1 MEPRTSQLIP
11 KPAIS
16 KRVPR
21 SATGIAFFGRI
32 PRRAERGAALV
43 VVLAFLVLITIM
55 AVAFFTSTTGEAG
68 ASKVESDALSV
79 RQLAD
84 SSVQY
89 VLSQIRNATS
99 GGTTTAWASQPGAI
113 RTFGS
118 DGNPIS
124 VFKLYSASSM
134 QESVPSSGWTASE
147 DLPGTSWRS
156 DKALWTDLNAP
167 VSSGN
172 RTVFPIIDP
181 RAAAN
186 PSGKSDP
193 MVDGFSFNATA
204 MPGAVAPTSTDDA
217 NARIPMPVRWL
228 YVLKDGRYTTPSGG
242 NGTTANFSG
251 SNPAPTASNPI
262 VGRVAFWTDDETCKL
277 NLNTA
282 CGGNYWDVPSFTAGI
297 ELHFS
302 RYKPVKNEFARY
314 PGHPATTSLLPV
326 FWSFSDL
333 KSPQTNL
340 FPTISP
346 PFPYKYFS
354 GGTTAWQV
362 AELDVAPTLSLAARE
377 FFTKSLLFNPRN
389 TWGGSQMGSNATV
402 VSILSQPP
410 TQTIDSD
417 RFLSSIDEA
426 LFSMPSGNSNDGR
439 PINPFNFGQ
448 EDVEKLRFFM
458 TTHSRTPD
466 TNPLNQ
472 PKVGIWPIP
481 QRDSKRTPTDKLI
494 AFCSTLNNSTYYF
507 TRNNSESPTADFQ
520 AGSRNDLVFDYLTRG
535 LKTTIPGFGGNVG
548 GSLEQ
553 SYGAQSTNRLV
564 TNIYDFIRGS
574 VNLADTFGYNGT
586 GTPNHAFTTIGST
599 VGSGQVVP
607 IRIQKDGAT
616 FKGPGRFVTI
626 KQAGLQFIA
635 CAANQP
641 PCKIDLATGIP
652 IAESNPMHPWCGDPG
667 PVSLTNHGDGTWTV
681 QANNQYPT
689 ISGQTH
695 AGLPLLSNK
704 WISDP
709 AIYTSSNATLRNA
722 IKNPRYHGSSTLYGN
737 GTASV
742 FSDPYPIASASR
754 LGPHQTMIQAIFL
767 IDPVIINPGSPPY
780 IGKYQVIVRGLD
792 AFQADGTSLGFRNPA
807 VQVASDANNI
817 SLDFGAGYY
826 SISNHFRSS
835 SGTGRRQLRFESQ
848 RVIVGPSTNQ
858 GGTFSFSGGIVTV
871 EIRTEPTGGDL
882 TSASNLGQLI
892 QTYEIEIPSA
902 TFPTPLLP
910 QMPKQGS
917 KGGIALLQNTSG
929 NVTYTNLDSGRSRVP
944 SSLEALTPCTLLT
957 FDNGD
962 GLAANPNFGV
972 GSTIYSTGRSRTSYG
987 SGASGDLWAQNFI
1000 LPERMTN
1007 PEFDA
1012 RAKMTA
1018 DTVRTVELLYGD
1030 GRVASSLTTVGR
1042 NFFRPHQFYFDPT
1055 MRSAHTLRSAYSGLS
1070 ASNLRGATDH
1080 MLSAS
1085 YLSNSSFTYTLD
1097 GTTGNYR
1104 GYPSSA
1110 SSRIKKLGAQY
1121 TTDDASNWLGINSA
1135 FPHVTSSVDYNSS
1148 DFMAVWNA
1156 GGDFETGSA
1165 LTLDGPFIGK
1175 SNESGD
1181 MRNSVDARA
1190 ANPDFNLEFFSIS
1203 YENLNNAPNRQV
1215 SSPVILGSL
1224 PIGDEPDESWRT
1236 LLFSPNPVSPTHSAL
1251 SKVSPAGNPPLHG
1264 QAPEYLILD
1273 FFNMPVVEPYAIS
1286 EPFST
1291 AGRVNMNYQIAPFTY
1306 LTRNTA
1312 LRGVLN
1318 SGMLT
1323 AAEDRRVHNRKMMGG
1338 TYSDGASGP
1347 YTKFLQDSGHWG
1359 FRYPIHL
1366 GETLKQFQKRFD
1378 GGDVF
1383 RSPAEIC
1390 SLWLYPSKQP
1400 TATMPENSSI
1410 HLVTW
1415 DSNST
1420 NIKSWWYDNPG
1431 GTCKS
1436 VTGDNLRERPY
1447 STLYP
1452 RLTTKS
1458 NTYTVHQRVQ
1468 TLQKGPG
1475 TSPTVWDESKD
1486 KVGAEYRGSALVERY
1501 IDPSDPEIPDFALP
1515 ANASKSMDPF
1525 YRFRILQMKRFA
1537 P

>member
-1 MEPRTSQLIP
+1 VI
-11 KPAIS
+11 
-16 KRVPR
+16 
-21 SATGIAFFGRI
+21 
-32 PRRAERGAALV
+32 
-43 VVLAFLVLITIM
+43 VLAFLVLITVM
-55 AVAFFTSTTGEAG
+55 AVAFFTSTSGEAT
-68 ASKVESDALSV
+68 ASKVESESLSV

-89 VLSQIRNATS
+89 ILSHIRNATS

-113 RTFGS
+113 RTYGT
-118 DGNPIS
+118 DGNPES
-124 VFKLYSASSM
+124 VFKLYSAASM
-134 QESVPSSGWTASE
+134 EESVPASGWNPSS
-147 DLPGTSWRS
+147 DQPGATWSA

-167 VSSGN
+167 IASGN

-181 RAAAN
+181 RAAAA
-186 PSGKSDP
+186 PSGKSHP
-193 MVDGFSFNATA
+193 MVDGFSYNATA
-204 MPGAVAPTSTDDA
+204 MPGAVLPTTTDDA
-217 NARIPMPVRWL
+217 NARVPMPVRWL
-228 YVLKDGRYTTPSGG
+228 YVLKDGRFTAPSGG

-251 SNPAPTASNPI
+251 SDPKPTASNPI

-326 FWSFSDL
+326 FWSFSEI

-340 FPTISP
+340 FPTMAP
-346 PFPYKYFS
+346 PLPYRYS
-354 GGTTAWQV
+354 IGGTLLWQV
-362 AELDVAPTLSLAARE
+362 QATDVTPTLSVGARD

-389 TWGGSQMGSNATV
+389 TWGGSQMGSNSTV
-402 VSILSQPP
+402 VAQTQLPP
-410 TQTIDSD
+410 TQLIDSD
-417 RFLSSIDEA
+417 RLFSSIDEA
-426 LFSMPSGNSNDGR
+426 LFSMPAGNFTTGR
-439 PINPFNFGQ
+439 PVNPFNFGQ
-448 EDVEKLRFFM
+448 EDVEKLRFFL

-481 QRDSKRTPTDKLI
+481 QRDIKRTPTDKLI
-494 AFCSTLNNSTYYF
+494 AFCSTLNGDPYYF
-507 TRNNSESPTADFQ
+507 TRNNSESPTADFT
-520 AGSRNDLVFDYLTRG
+520 GNPRNDSVFDYIARG
-535 LKTTIPGFGGNVG
+535 LKESIPGFGGDIG

-553 SYGAQSTNRLV
+553 SYGLRATNGLV
-564 TNIYDFIRGS
+564 TNIYDFIRAS

-586 GTPNHAFTTIGST
+586 GTPQHLFTTLGNNMLG
-599 VGSGQVVP
+599 GSGGLIGTGQVIP
-607 IRIQKDGAT
+607 IRIQKDGAA

-626 KQAGLQFIA
+626 KQVGLQFIA

-641 PCKIDLATGIP
+641 PCKIDPATGIP
-652 IAESNPMHPWCGDPG
+652 IAEPNPMHPWCGDPG
-667 PVSLTNHGDGTWTV
+667 PLSLTDHGDGTWTV
-681 QANNQYPT
+681 QADNQYPT

-704 WISDP
+704 WVSDP
-709 AIYTSSNATLRNA
+709 AVYTSSNATLRDA
-722 IKNPRYHGSSTLYGN
+722 IKNPRYHGSSPLYGN

-742 FSDPYPIASASR
+742 FSDPYPTASANK
-754 LGPHQTMIQAIFL
+754 LGPHQTMIQAVFL

-780 IGKYQVIVRGLD
+780 IGKYQVVVRGLD
-792 AFQADGTSLGFRNPA
+792 AFKADGTSMGFRNPA
-807 VQVASDANNI
+807 IQVASDANNI

-835 SGTGRRQLRFESQ
+835 NGTARRRLRFESQ
-848 RVIVGPSTNQ
+848 RVTVGPGTNQ
-858 GGTFSFSGGIVTV
+858 GGTFSFEGGTVSV
-871 EIRTEPTGGDL
+871 EIRTEPTSGDL
-882 TSASNLGQLI
+882 TSPTNLGDLI

-910 QMPKQGS
+910 PMPKQGS
-917 KGGIALLQNTSG
+917 KGGVALLNASSG
-929 NVTYTNLDSGRSRVP
+929 NVTYTNSDSGRSRIP
-944 SSLEALTPCTLLT
+944 SSLEALTPSTLLT

-962 GLAANPNFGV
+962 GLATNPNFGV

-1012 RAKMTA
+1012 RAKMTT

-1030 GRVASSLTTVGR
+1030 ARVASSLPTVGT

-1070 ASNLRGATDH
+1070 ATNLRGATDH

-1085 YLSNSSFTYTLD
+1085 SLSNATFTYTLD
-1097 GTTGNYR
+1097 GTTSNYR
-1104 GYPSSA
+1104 GYPSIA
-1110 SSRIKKLGAQY
+1110 SSTTKKLGAQY
-1121 TTDDASNWLGINSA
+1121 TTDDGSYWLGINSA
-1135 FPHVTSSVDYNSS
+1135 FPHVTSSVNYNDP

-1190 ANPDFNLEFFSIS
+1190 ANPDFNLEFFVIS

-1215 SSPVILGSL
+1215 PSPVIFGSL
-1224 PIGDEPDESWRT
+1224 PVGDEPSESWRT
-1236 LLFSPNPVSPTHSAL
+1236 LLFSPNPVSPTHNAL
-1251 SKVSPAGNPPLHG
+1251 SKVSPAGNPPLPG

-1338 TYSDGASGP
+1338 TYSDGASGA
-1347 YTKFLQDSGHWG
+1347 YTQFLQQSGHWG

-1366 GETLKQFQKRFD
+1366 GETLKQFDQRFSN
-1378 GGDVF
+1378 GDIF

-1390 SLWLYPSKQP
+1390 SLWLYPGKQP
-1400 TATMPENSSI
+1400 TAAATENPAIPLVSWSS
-1410 HLVTW
+1410 
-1415 DSNST
+1415 DSSS
-1420 NIKSWWYDNPG
+1420 IKSWWYDDPG
-1431 GTCKS
+1431 GSCKS

-1458 NTYTVHQRVQ
+1458 NTYTVHHRVQ
-1468 TLQKGPG
+1468 TLQKAPG
-1475 TSPTVWDESKD
+1475 GSPIVWDESKD

-1501 IDPSDPEIPDFALP
+1501 IDPSDPNIPDFTLP
-1515 ANASKSMDPF
+1515 ANADKSMDGF
-1525 YRFRILQMKRFA
+1525 YRFRILQTKRFA